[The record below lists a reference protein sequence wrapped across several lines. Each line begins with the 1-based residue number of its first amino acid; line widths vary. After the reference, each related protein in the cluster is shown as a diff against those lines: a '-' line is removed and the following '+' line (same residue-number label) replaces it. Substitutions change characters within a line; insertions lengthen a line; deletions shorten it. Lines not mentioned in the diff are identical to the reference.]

1 MKTQIPEIHTAWLIR
16 YLLNIPLDSEAIASA
31 ARLPVDTDLEQVN
44 RIAFVDYVHLLSW
57 AAERLGRPN
66 LGLELSSY
74 MSPGDWG
81 PVSQAAYHFATMRE
95 TLRAIQRFHP
105 LVTQC
110 VRIAFDESP
119 RVGRLSCDVT
129 LPMGESARQD
139 VELTLGFLVAG
150 AREAIG
156 NDWKPLEVTFTHPKP
171 DNTDLHQEIFACN
184 VIFDHADNSILY
196 HSDDL
201 DIEIA
206 GRDPLSRRRFTTQLE
221 NLMDNVLREETILAH
236 THFYINAML
245 GTEHCQA
252 EEVARLMNM
261 SRRTL
266 TRHLGNMGTG
276 FREIKEEILT
286 ANAKRLLSE
295 QRWNTTAIALE
306 LGFADATAFSRSFK
320 NATRLTP
327 GQYRQQAQ
335 AQQRS

>member
-1 MKTQIPEIHTAWLIR
+1 MKTQIPEIPTAWLIR
-16 YLLNIPLDSEAIASA
+16 YLLSIPLDEGSIAAA
-31 ARLPVDTDLEQVN
+31 ARLPSNIDLEQVN
-44 RIAFVDYVHLLSW
+44 RIAFVDYVHLLNW
-57 AAERLGRPN
+57 AAERLGRSN

-95 TLRAIQRFHP
+95 TLRAVERFHP

-110 VRIAFDESP
+110 VNIGFEESP
-119 RVGRLSCDVT
+119 NVGRLTCDVT
-129 LPMGESARQD
+129 MPMGESSRQD
-139 VELTLGFLVAG
+139 VELTLGLFVAG

-156 NDWKPLEVTFTHPKP
+156 EHWKPLEVTFTHPKP
-171 DNTDLHQEIFACN
+171 DCTEQHQEIFACN
-184 VIFDHADNSILY
+184 VIFDHADNGILY

-201 DIEIA
+201 DIEIE

-236 THFYINAML
+236 TNFYINAML

-266 TRHLGNMGTG
+266 TRHLSNMGTG

-320 NATRLTP
+320 NTTRLTP
-327 GQYRQQAQ
+327 GQYRKQAQ